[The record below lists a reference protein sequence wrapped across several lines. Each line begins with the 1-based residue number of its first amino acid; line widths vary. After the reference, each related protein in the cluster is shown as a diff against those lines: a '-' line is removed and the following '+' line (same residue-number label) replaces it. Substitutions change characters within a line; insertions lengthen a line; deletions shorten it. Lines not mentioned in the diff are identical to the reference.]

1 MKKFYRLVSTL
12 LICALVAGSPVAS
25 LRTYAEGVPDT
36 KEVTTEDGTTEE
48 IVEETTIV
56 ETVSG
61 TETETEPVTE
71 TEPENETEIE
81 TETETETV
89 PEAETEETV
98 TEESETDTEAPETG
112 TSVLECLDMDE
123 ITPEFFEKWH
133 EEANLKLEEIRQD
146 KPVYALVYLTD
157 AYEVRAE
164 ATVSSNIIATLP
176 SASTVEILGVKLE
189 SPESLCPWYQV
200 GFYVGDMYF
209 TGYIQKDNLVSSDE
223 VFLQWERNYLSVFRK
238 QTDILASYS
247 LSATASDVEQFP
259 TSYQTK
265 LSALKKEH
273 PNWVFVP
280 MNVNKDFTTC
290 VKKQLGDYSWIY
302 YNQPAEFRGAQINST
317 WYYASEAGIRYYM
330 DPRNFLNSS
339 DIFQFEQNTFNAS
352 YHSQSALQSFLNG
365 TFMAGTI
372 PDDSSK
378 RTYAKVIYDTG
389 KDRGISPFN
398 LAARIIQEQGKSGNS
413 AMISG
418 TYSGYEGYYN
428 HYNIGASGKTNAE
441 VLKNGLTYAKN
452 AGWNSRYKSIAGGS
466 KFIGNNYI
474 LKGQDTLYLQ
484 KFDITKD
491 SGFHQYMQ
499 NIMAP
504 YTEGRSM
511 KSMYADAGSLE
522 SKFVFKIPVFQN
534 MGGLNYT
541 ISPKSMTLDKGTTKT
556 IIIKENGYKFDPSKV
571 TFSSADETIAT
582 VSEEGV
588 VTAVDNGKTT
598 IYARFTSEKD
608 KIELK
613 CTVTVV
619 TKLQYITLDKESI
632 TLLRDDE
639 ILKEEWIQVSY
650 FPEDTTDD
658 RTVVYKTSNKT
669 VATVAADPED
679 NSRALIKAVGEGTAT
694 ITATVGTKKATC
706 LVTVEVPMLEA
717 KLNKNEVSLFAG
729 QKDKLMVQ
737 YAPMDTTDSTAVTWI
752 SDNEDIVTV
761 DNGTITAVSEGTT
774 TIRAAIGPF
783 TGEEE
788 ALTCTVTVGKCQVKF
803 IDVDETVFLEEEL
816 SFGDKL
822 ESLTTKN
829 PWEMPVKEGKTFLGW
844 YTQKDGQGTRVTT
857 ETVVYDHLTVYAY
870 YEDNTQ
876 GFFVKPIGDMVYTG
890 SAIKPQVEV
899 YDKDILLTQGK
910 DYTVSY
916 KNNKKVNDA
925 SVEKTAPYVLVKGKG
940 AYTGSQKV
948 YFKIVPKE
956 LTDGDIA
963 VSDLLTAYNKK
974 TQKLSPTVTRAG
986 KKLKKNTDYTLSY
999 PDSGKTGAYLRS
1011 GTYPVVI
1018 TGKGGYSGSVTAQIE
1033 ITPRVLISKVTLT
1046 KPKNILYD
1054 GNEQEPIPRLRYK
1067 GKDLV
1072 IGTDFLLDYENN
1084 TEIGTATITITGIG
1098 DYIGTRTTT
1107 FKITGNAMSKAKIS
1121 GIVAKEYTGEAI
1133 TQYIKTDLDDET
1145 EGVLVTDSK
1154 GNLLREGVHYT
1165 VRYEKNINK
1174 GTAYMYFTGI
1184 DTYSGTVRK
1193 SFKINAYNIG
1203 KNLQFHEG
1211 MPAFSDDT
1219 GDLIVEY
1226 EKGGA
1231 KPKVTVSFKG
1241 NTLTEK
1247 TDYTLS
1253 YKNNNALHDGIEE
1266 KKIPTITIKGKG
1278 NFTGNFTKTFAIVE
1292 KDIKEVKVTC
1302 EPAVYKEKK
1311 NAWKKVP
1318 VLTDVTGKKLTAG
1331 KDYDKNI
1338 EYFYATDVM
1347 LSDGTIRSAG
1357 EEVQSTDIPTPGD
1370 LYDAKIT
1377 AVITGIGPYHDTTH
1391 VTYRIIPASISGAK
1405 VTITKQTYIGK
1416 DIPVTLTKDDITI
1429 KLSGETLL
1437 PEDYEIVSYQKNTVK
1452 GTAKVT
1458 LKGVGKYGGTKTVS
1472 YTIKP
1477 KTILWWKN

>member
-1 MKKFYRLVSTL
+1 MKKFYQWISAL
-12 LICALVAGSPVAS
+12 LICALVAGSPMAS
-25 LRTYAEGVPDT
+25 LQAYAT
-36 KEVTTEDGTTEE
+36 
-48 IVEETTIV
+48 

-61 TETETEPVTE
+61 AEIGTEPETETESEMESEPETETGTE
-71 TEPENETEIE
+71 TEAETSTESETESETDTATETEIE
-81 TETETETV
+81 TQ
-89 PEAETEETV
+89 ETV
-98 TEESETDTEAPETG
+98 TEETEADTEAPEKG
-112 TSVLECLDMDE
+112 TSVLEYLEVDE
-123 ITPEFFEKWH
+123 ITPEFYENWH
-133 EEANLKLEEIRQD
+133 EEANLKLDEIRQD

-157 AYEVRAE
+157 VYEVKAE
-164 ATVSSNIIATLP
+164 PTVSANVIATLP
-176 SASTVEILGVKLE
+176 SATTVEILEVKLE
-189 SPESLCPWYQV
+189 SMENLRPWYQV
-200 GFYVGDMYF
+200 GFYVGDTYA
-209 TGYIQKDNLVSSDE
+209 TGYIEKEYLVSSDE
-223 VFLQWERNYLSVFRK
+223 IFLQWEQDYFRVFKK
-238 QTDILASYS
+238 QTDIPASYAI
-247 LSATASDVEQFP
+247 SATASDVEQFP

-265 LSALKKEH
+265 LSALKKAH
-273 PNWVFVP
+273 PNWIFVP

-330 DPRNFLNSS
+330 DPRNFLNTN

-352 YHSQSALQSFLNG
+352 YHSQAALQNFLNG

-418 TYSGYEGYYN
+418 TYSGFEGYYN
-428 HYNIGASGKTNAE
+428 HFNIGASGKTNAE

-452 AGWNSRYKSIAGGS
+452 AGWNSRYKSITGGTQ
-466 KFIGNNYI
+466 FIGNGYI

-556 IIIKENGYKFDPSKV
+556 ITIKENGYKFDPSKV

-658 RTVVYKTSNKT
+658 RKVTYKTSNKA
-669 VATVAADPED
+669 VATVTADIYD
-679 NSRALIKAVGEGTAT
+679 NSRALITAVGEGTAT
-694 ITATVGTKKATC
+694 ITATVGEKKATC

-717 KLNKNEVSLFAG
+717 KLNKYEVSLFAG

-761 DNGTITAVSEGTT
+761 ENGTITAVSEGTT

-788 ALTCTVTVGKCQVKF
+788 ALTCTVTVGKCEVTF
-803 IDVDETVFLEEEL
+803 LDENNTVFLNEKL
-816 SFGDKL
+816 SYGEKL
-822 ESLTTKN
+822 VSLTTKN
-829 PWEMPVKEGKTFLGW
+829 PWEMPETEGKTFLGW
-844 YTQKDGQGTRVTT
+844 YTEKDGGGIRVTQ

-876 GFFVKPIGDMVYTG
+876 GFYVKPIGDVVYTG

-899 YDKDILLTQGK
+899 YDKDTKLTLGT
-910 DYTVSY
+910 DYTLSY
-916 KNNKKVNDA
+916 KNNKNVNDA
-925 SVEKTAPYVLVKGKG
+925 SELEKAPYVTVKGKG
-940 AYTGSQKV
+940 AYTGSEKV
-948 YFKIVPKE
+948 YFKILPKA
-956 LTDGDIA
+956 LTDGDID
-963 VSDLLTAYNKK
+963 VTDLLTAYNKK

-986 KKLKKNTDYTLSY
+986 KKLKKNTDYTLTY
-999 PDSGKTGAYLRS
+999 PDSGQPGAYLRS

-1018 TGKGGYSGSVTAQIE
+1018 TGKGGYTGSITAQIE
-1033 ITPRVLISKVTLT
+1033 ITPRVLISKVSLT
-1046 KPKNILYD
+1046 KLGNILYD
-1054 GNEQEPIPRLRYK
+1054 GNEQQPMPRLRYK

-1072 IGTDFLLDYENN
+1072 HGTDFLLDYENN
-1084 TEIGTATITITGIG
+1084 TQIGTATITITGIG

-1145 EGVLVTDSK
+1145 EGVLVTDRK

-1241 NTLTEK
+1241 NTLAEK

-1253 YKNNNALHDGIEE
+1253 YKNNNAIHDGIEE

-1278 NFTGNFTKTFAIVE
+1278 NFTGSVTKTFAIVE
-1292 KDIKEVKVTC
+1292 KDITEVTITC
-1302 EPAVYKEKK
+1302 TPAVYKEKK
-1311 NAWKKVP
+1311 NAWKKTP

-1338 EYFYATDVM
+1338 GYFYATDVM

-1370 LYDAKIT
+1370 SYDAEIT
-1377 AVITGIGPYHDTTH
+1377 AVITGMGPYYGTTY

-1405 VTITKQTYIGK
+1405 VTIAKKTYIGK
-1416 DIPVTLTKDDITI
+1416 DIPVTLSKDDITV
-1429 KLSGETLL
+1429 KVSGEILE
-1437 PEDYEIVSYQKNTVK
+1437 PNDYEIVSYQKNTVK

-1458 LKGVGKYGGTKTVS
+1458 LQGVGKYGGTKTVS
-1472 YTIKP
+1472 FTIKP
-1477 KTILWWKN
+1477 KTILWWK